1 MLADS
6 SQVRSHARPCAAV
19 RIRLDRCRGGED
31 WDACCLQGSQ
41 DRCFGCCRWPQGTVR
56 ADRNSCTSLRKA
68 DKITSADQLVLE
80 DDPNFLP
87 ELDLLQMDL
96 GDATMLTGLD
106 SLQSPATIT
115 PDNSQRQDAFLPDL
129 VGGLME
135 PASASSL
142 VGGPV
147 GAGYAYSVR
156 GDSGAGTRIGS
167 GFFQQDEPQGL
178 LEDDLGMHIDA
189 DDNFVLDEDLPAVD
203 TRQPRAP
210 SDRVDRTDIPS
221 DLASARVRAEH
232 AGGQNVADL
241 VSAIPLLVPRYFF
254 SADT

>member
-1 MLADS
+1 MTKKADS
-6 SQVRSHARPCAAV
+6 NQVRCHARLRAAV
-19 RIRLDRCRGGED
+19 RIRLNRRKGGED
-31 WDACCLQGSQ
+31 RNACCLQGPQ
-41 DRCFGCCRWPQGTVR
+41 DRCSGCCWWSQGTVG
-56 ADRNSCTSLRKA
+56 ADTISCTSLTKA
-68 DKITSADQLVLE
+68 DEINSADQLVLE

-96 GDATMLTGLD
+96 GDNTMLIDLD

-115 PDNSQRQDAFLPDL
+115 PNNSQRQDAVLPDL
-129 VGGLME
+129 AGGLME

-142 VGGPV
+142 FGGPV

-178 LEDDLGMHIDA
+178 LEDDLGMQIDA
-189 DDNFVLDEDLPAVD
+189 DGNFVLDEDLPVID

-210 SDRVDRTDIPS
+210 SSRVDRTDVQS
-221 DLASARVRAEH
+221 DSASARVIAEH
-232 AGGQNVADL
+232 AGGQHIADF
-241 VSAIPLLVPRYFF
+241 VSAFYPLL
-254 SADT
+254 TH

>member
-1 MLADS
+1 M
-6 SQVRSHARPCAAV
+6 
-19 RIRLDRCRGGED
+19 
-31 WDACCLQGSQ
+31 
-41 DRCFGCCRWPQGTVR
+41 
-56 ADRNSCTSLRKA
+56 SCTSLRKA

-96 GDATMLTGLD
+96 DDHTMLIDLD
-106 SLQSPATIT
+106 SMQSPATIT

-129 VGGLME
+129 AGGLME
-135 PASASSL
+135 PASVSSL

-147 GAGYAYSVR
+147 GAGHAYSIR

-178 LEDDLGMHIDA
+178 LEDDLGMQIDA
-189 DDNFVLDEDLPAVD
+189 DGNFVLDEDLPARD

-210 SDRVDRTDIPS
+210 SGRVDRTDIPS
-221 DLASARVRAEH
+221 DSASARVRAEH
-232 AGGQNVADL
+232 AGGQHVADFVSDLCL
-241 VSAIPLLVPRYFF
+241 VHCSPFQAC
-254 SADT
+254 

>member
-1 MLADS
+1 L
-6 SQVRSHARPCAAV
+6 
-19 RIRLDRCRGGED
+19 
-31 WDACCLQGSQ
+31 
-41 DRCFGCCRWPQGTVR
+41 
-56 ADRNSCTSLRKA
+56 CTSASKA

-87 ELDLLQMDL
+87 ELDLLQIDL
-96 GDATMLTGLD
+96 GDTTMLTDLN

-129 VGGLME
+129 AGALME
-135 PASASSL
+135 PPSASSL

-147 GAGYAYSVR
+147 GAAYAYSIR

-167 GFFQQDEPQGL
+167 GLFQQDEPQGL
-178 LEDDLGMHIDA
+178 LEDDLGMQIDA
-189 DDNFVLDEDLPAVD
+189 DGNFVLDEDLPATN

-210 SDRVDRTDIPS
+210 SGRVDRTDVLS
-221 DLASARVRAEH
+221 DTASARVRAEH

-241 VSAIPLLVPRYFF
+241 VSDSFLTYSSLAQQC
-254 SADT
+254 